1 MVVGSFQLHPVL
13 LLLPADYQ
21 FAQSQVALVPQF
33 SDVLLGFLVGLE
45 LVVVANDIF
54 LFLGLLLNGGE
65 GVLVGHDSSG
75 GEGQLHGLVFLLPAP
90 QVLFLFV
97 EGHDVVHILFG
108 GHAGVHE
115 LEHIDVVAGDGFL
128 GVMGAVRGLEG
139 GAG

>member
-1 MVVGSFQLHPVL
+1 M
-13 LLLPADYQ
+13 
-21 FAQSQVALVPQF
+21 
-33 SDVLLGFLVGLE
+33 LLGFLVGLE

-139 GAG
+139 GAGRALGGGGVGLAGVGVVEEVVVDVGGYFHVRFFHF

>member
-21 FAQSQVALVPQF
+21 LAQSQVALVPQF

-97 EGHDVVHILFG
+97 EGHDVVHVLFG
-108 GHAGVHE
+108 GHAGVH
-115 LEHIDVVAGDGFL
+115 
-128 GVMGAVRGLEG
+128 
-139 GAG
+139 